1 VHGAASGGLVRA
13 RGTDIVFGMTG
24 NDTGFAARAT
34 IEVDDHG
41 PFMSH

>member
-1 VHGAASGGLVRA
+1 VHGAAAGGLVGSG
-13 RGTDIVFGMTG
+13 GTDIVFGMTG

-41 PFMSH
+41 PFVSH